1 MEHARMGDIYYNYSE
16 THGKVRFFQVVKI
29 CRNYDEVIEL
39 QVIEKGKYAKP
50 GDPINNEKTYHLKMA
65 GFIRKAFTC
74 LYDKS
79 EKVNLYFI

>member
-1 MEHARMGDIYYNYSE
+1 MEHARIGDIYYNYSG
-16 THGKVRFFQVVKI
+16 TYGKVRFFQVVKI

-50 GDPINNEKTYHLKMA
+50 GDQINNKKTYHLKMA

-79 EKVNLYFI
+79 EKVNLYLI

>member
-1 MEHARMGDIYYNYSE
+1 MEHARIGDIYYNYSG

-50 GDPINNEKTYHLKMA
+50 GDPINN
-65 GFIRKAFTC
+65 
-74 LYDKS
+74 
-79 EKVNLYFI
+79 